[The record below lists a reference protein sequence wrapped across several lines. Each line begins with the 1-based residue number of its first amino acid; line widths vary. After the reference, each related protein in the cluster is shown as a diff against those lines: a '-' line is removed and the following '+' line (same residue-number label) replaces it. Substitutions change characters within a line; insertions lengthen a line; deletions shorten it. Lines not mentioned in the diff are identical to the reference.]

1 MWAGSDNK
9 SCGWL
14 KKKKRELNAQGG
26 KMQVMTADGMI
37 YTQSNSYT
45 TQNLL
50 VIYDKIGIPFS

>member
-1 MWAGSDNK
+1 
-9 SCGWL
+9 
-14 KKKKRELNAQGG
+14 
-26 KMQVMTADGMI
+26 MQVMTADGMI